1 MNNEKTKKAVS
12 QELVAL
18 SRSLGA
24 DSALILAGGG
34 NTSYKDEQIIQVKAS
49 GSELGNI
56 TEEGFVLLSREKLK
70 VIRSKKYSEDAKL
83 REEEVKKDL
92 LAARIAPELGQ
103 IPSVETYFHELINY
117 PWVVHI
123 HPWAVN
129 ALTCSKQ
136 GKSVYRKIL
145 GEDTLWID
153 FCPPGYTL
161 SRIIE
166 SEIKKFAQIH
176 KKHPQVILLENHG
189 VIVGGESAEEVKNR
203 IREVVDKVASH
214 LSLPEEK
221 KEEPRIKLDEVS
233 LWIRRALGEKRRRI
247 IFSLRCLEIPEEIV
261 KGAFT
266 PDQIVYCGPK
276 AIWMEGE
283 HITPEKLIAKIRH
296 CLEKEEYEAKII
308 AVNGVGIF
316 GIGESWKTAKNAAL
330 IFRDIIKIYRASFS
344 FGGPK
349 FLPSKYVKFIDNW
362 EVERYRR
369 RIAEGKR
376 GEIAGRIAIV
386 TGGAQG
392 VGRGIAEGLLKEG
405 AHVVIADI
413 NYEMAEKVA
422 RKFEESFGEGR
433 AVPCQ
438 VDVTRED
445 DVQDMVAFTVK
456 RFGGIDILI
465 SNAGILI
472 ADNILSFPYDKF
484 RKVIEVNFYG
494 YFLCAQKAARVM
506 VEQGYGDIIQINSK
520 SGKKGSKANSAYA
533 SSKFA
538 GIGFTQSIAMDLA
551 AHNIFV
557 NAICPGNFLDL
568 ELWQREGGLLDQYL
582 KAGKV
587 PGAKTRKDVEN
598 YYKNLT
604 LLKRASTIEDVMHTI
619 FYILKQRGET
629 GQAYNVSQGQEMR

>member
-1 MNNEKTKKAVS
+1 MERYRK
-12 QELVAL
+12 
-18 SRSLGA
+18 R
-24 DSALILAGGG
+24 
-34 NTSYKDEQIIQVKAS
+34 
-49 GSELGNI
+49 I
-56 TEEGFVLLSREKLK
+56 TEE
-70 VIRSKKYSEDAKL
+70 
-83 REEEVKKDL
+83 
-92 LAARIAPELGQ
+92 
-103 IPSVETYFHELINY
+103 
-117 PWVVHI
+117 
-123 HPWAVN
+123 
-129 ALTCSKQ
+129 
-136 GKSVYRKIL
+136 
-145 GEDTLWID
+145 
-153 FCPPGYTL
+153 
-161 SRIIE
+161 
-166 SEIKKFAQIH
+166 
-176 KKHPQVILLENHG
+176 
-189 VIVGGESAEEVKNR
+189 
-203 IREVVDKVASH
+203 
-214 LSLPEEK
+214 
-221 KEEPRIKLDEVS
+221 
-233 LWIRRALGEKRRRI
+233 
-247 IFSLRCLEIPEEIV
+247 
-261 KGAFT
+261 
-266 PDQIVYCGPK
+266 
-276 AIWMEGE
+276 
-283 HITPEKLIAKIRH
+283 
-296 CLEKEEYEAKII
+296 
-308 AVNGVGIF
+308 
-316 GIGESWKTAKNAAL
+316 
-330 IFRDIIKIYRASFS
+330 
-344 FGGPK
+344 
-349 FLPSKYVKFIDNW
+349 
-362 EVERYRR
+362 
-369 RIAEGKR
+369 KR
-376 GEIAGRIAIV
+376 GKIAGRVAIV

-413 NYEMAEKVA
+413 NYETAEKVA

-433 AVPCQ
+433 AVPYQ

-445 DVQDMVAFTVK
+445 EVQDMVAFTVK

-494 YFLCAQKAARVM
+494 YFLCAQKVARVM
-506 VEQGYGDIIQINSK
+506 VKQGYGDIIQINSK